1 MFGVA
6 DFLCRYLDLKAP
18 GISHRQYFR
27 VFYSEKSLY
36 WATSPKYLCFTM
48 FARIAKK
55 NGDLSLL
62 LNFRIYWRS
71 KFVTITL
78 PAASPGHYNH
88 YACTISSSTRL
99 SSKQWKIHQQTLPIR
114 HGQLCFPLL
123 FEQKE

>member
-1 MFGVA
+1 MITEMFGVA

-36 WATSPKYLCFTM
+36 WETSPKYLCFTM

-78 PAASPGHYNH
+78 PAASVITTTTPVPSHH
-88 YACTISSSTRL
+88 RL
-99 SSKQWKIHQQTLPIR
+99 
-114 HGQLCFPLL
+114 G
-123 FEQKE
+123 